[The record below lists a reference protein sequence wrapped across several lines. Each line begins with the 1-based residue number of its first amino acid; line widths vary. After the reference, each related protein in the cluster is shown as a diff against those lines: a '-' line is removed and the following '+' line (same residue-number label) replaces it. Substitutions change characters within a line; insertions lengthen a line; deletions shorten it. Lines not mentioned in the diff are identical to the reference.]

1 MRSRLAFSV
10 LVVASL
16 FGATAIASAQTELAM
31 GASAKSGAKESNAN
45 AMASMRHHH
54 RMKSHHHHMGYSRAQ
69 MDKSRPG
76 GRPVSRK
83 VAD

>member
-16 FGATAIASAQTELAM
+16 FGTTAIVSAQTEPAI
-31 GASAKSGAKESNAN
+31 GAPAESSANPFSAN
-45 AMASMRHHH
+45 AMASTRHHRMRHHH
-54 RMKSHHHHMGYSRAQ
+54 HGGYSRAQ

-83 VAD
+83 APGE